1 MIDLHVQI
9 IKNKGRKEYAIL
21 PYEEFLQVQEQL
33 EEYEDIRCL
42 REAKEAEKDAD
53 PISLTELKKT
63 IVKKRKAAGKRS

>member
-1 MIDLHVQI
+1 MGLLVAVAGLVYKAAKDKEDLRSKDLI
-9 IKNKGRKEYAIL
+9 ER
-21 PYEEFLQVQEQL
+21 L
-33 EEYEDIRCL
+33 EKYEDIRCL